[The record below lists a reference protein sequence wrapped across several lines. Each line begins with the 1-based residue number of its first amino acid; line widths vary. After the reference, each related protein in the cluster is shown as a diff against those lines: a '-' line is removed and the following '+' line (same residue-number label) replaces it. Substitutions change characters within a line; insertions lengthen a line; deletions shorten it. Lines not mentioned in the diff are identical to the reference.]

1 VVIRNA
7 DWDLPTSTADGV
19 LVFGT
24 SLYQESN
31 AYLAWFPIRPGAV
44 PPPPTEWRFFCG
56 DLTSLVWRTQDE
68 INPNR
73 ARAQNAP
80 DDPTELLDIKPRQP
94 TLGELSVMWVPRM
107 KRWLMTYSHGLC
119 RVARRPW
126 GPWSDEIVIFDHLR
140 KDPAGVYF
148 TQDADNNVP
157 GHQFIGKV
165 NDKDG
170 DLSQPM
176 PHTW

>member
-1 VVIRNA
+1 
-7 DWDLPTSTADGV
+7 
-19 LVFGT
+19 
-24 SLYQESN
+24 
-31 AYLAWFPIRPGAV
+31 
-44 PPPPTEWRFFCG
+44 
-56 DLTSLVWRTQDE
+56 
-68 INPNR
+68 
-73 ARAQNAP
+73 
-80 DDPTELLDIKPRQP
+80 
-94 TLGELSVMWVPRM
+94 M

-170 DLSQPM
+170 GLSQPM